1 MFINIQFELTDD
13 KTSNWHRATDL
24 QRLQNIFSRAEYSI
38 VHYKGYIKE
47 LTVDDKG
54 MVLVAGFGIN
64 PLIVR
69 SSAINAVLS
78 ALKVESLLSVSITIF
93 LPLLHDLIS

>member
-1 MFINIQFELTDD
+1 MFINIEYELTDD
-13 KTSNWHRATDL
+13 KLDGPDGANDL
-24 QRLQNIFSRAEYSI
+24 QRLQSIFSRAEYSI

-69 SSAINAVLS
+69 SSAINAVLC
-78 ALKVESLLSVSITIF
+78 ALKVEALLNVR
-93 LPLLHDLIS
+93 PLCLYAGASRC